1 MMRQATSKMR
11 GIRIALAS
19 CCLEAEL
26 FSLFALGLQ
35 RGQDH
40 ERTGFRP
47 FKPKTLHF
55 HRVAHQSNQ
64 PALDLSASGGS
75 ICQRKLP
82 FSYHPQPHKNG

>member
-19 CCLEAEL
+19 CCLETEL

-40 ERTGFRP
+40 ERRGVRP

-55 HRVAHQSNQ
+55 HRVYSPIQSTRLGPFRERRINMPTQ
-64 PALDLSASGGS
+64 ITLLVPSAAA
-75 ICQRKLP
+75 
-82 FSYHPQPHKNG
+82 